1 MKIYVQLYFQ
11 ENTKKTNLYSLDKST
26 KGLSYD
32 CDGNRLKTYDSSKF
46 TSDQNWEIK
55 IREKLDC
62 IYSKEENECK
72 SLPKSFSQNTKCC
85 WFNDDQKISLASCF
99 GMSEITDEEFN
110 RIIPYL
116 SRAKSS
122 ADIEEME
129 FRCYDKSDKVVKGK
143 YNLKLYIAELGS
155 AEEKLLQEIM
165 SENALDIL
173 SKKQNF
179 LKN

>member
-1 MKIYVQLYFQ
+1 
-11 ENTKKTNLYSLDKST
+11 
-26 KGLSYD
+26 
-32 CDGNRLKTYDSSKF
+32 
-46 TSDQNWEIK
+46 
-55 IREKLDC
+55 
-62 IYSKEENECK
+62 
-72 SLPKSFSQNTKCC
+72 
-85 WFNDDQKISLASCF
+85 
-99 GMSEITDEEFN
+99 
-110 RIIPYL
+110 
-116 SRAKSS
+116 
-122 ADIEEME
+122 ME